1 MADKYNFGSF
11 ECVTA
16 EIISSSGATFDL
28 MKPENSIMNITIY
41 EDIQSHAVTG
51 DIIIRDI
58 TNFSSIGPLIGQEYL
73 KLKLKT
79 NTLKDEDENVFDFTK
94 NPFLIN
100 SIESRTKI
108 GNNIQVLVLS
118 FSSDSLSKNN
128 RTKVTRTLNG
138 TYSDIVKTMFEEMSS
153 GKKCYIEPTVGI
165 KKITSPNIRP
175 ADIIRLAMRESVSKF
190 LEDTISNY
198 VFFETL
204 KAFHFRSI
212 PSLYAQPFKQNYT
225 TYAPGSMPRNTTNDN
240 LDERELSRIINFTIG
255 SGNDTLIHHLSGT
268 YASNLIV
275 HDVFNK
281 TVTKNTYNYFKNF
294 RKEKHIGSYHGKD
307 SNPVF
312 STRKIETNKRVSDFP
327 ARTFVVP
334 VSKNGNN
341 NAYYSTPFDTNI
353 VSASNPQDYLQQRVS
368 QINQLENGISM
379 IIEVHGNTIVSAGD
393 IVHANIPYTGIKTQN
408 KEENDIIY
416 SGEFLVKRVR
426 HDFDY
431 VLRTHKTDY
440 VLVKDSVEELFPN
453 DKDEDL
459 INNSRN
465 SFISSKDDFYP
476 KNSKS

>member
-11 ECVTA
+11 EGVTA

-198 VFFETL
+198 VFFET
-204 KAFHFRSI
+204 SI
-212 PSLYAQPFKQNYT
+212 
-225 TYAPGSMPRNTTNDN
+225 
-240 LDERELSRIINFTIG
+240 IIEI
-255 SGNDTLIHHLSGT
+255 
-268 YASNLIV
+268 
-275 HDVFNK
+275 
-281 TVTKNTYNYFKNF
+281 
-294 RKEKHIGSYHGKD
+294 
-307 SNPVF
+307 
-312 STRKIETNKRVSDFP
+312 
-327 ARTFVVP
+327 
-334 VSKNGNN
+334 
-341 NAYYSTPFDTNI
+341 
-353 VSASNPQDYLQQRVS
+353 LQ
-368 QINQLENGISM
+368 M
-379 IIEVHGNTIVSAGD
+379 IILMKENSA
-393 IVHANIPYTGIKTQN
+393 
-408 KEENDIIY
+408 
-416 SGEFLVKRVR
+416 
-426 HDFDY
+426 
-431 VLRTHKTDY
+431 VL
-440 VLVKDSVEELFPN
+440 
-453 DKDEDL
+453 
-459 INNSRN
+459 
-465 SFISSKDDFYP
+465 
-476 KNSKS
+476 